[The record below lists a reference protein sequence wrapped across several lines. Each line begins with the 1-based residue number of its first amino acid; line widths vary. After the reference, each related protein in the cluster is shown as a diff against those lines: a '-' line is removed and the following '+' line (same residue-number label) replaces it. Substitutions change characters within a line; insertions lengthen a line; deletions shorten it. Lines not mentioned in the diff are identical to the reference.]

1 MKRLSK
7 NALFAGKRATNILR
21 QLATHQTTRRVAP
34 QLLVFGLLIGLN
46 CVGVYAQGS
55 LGSVGEAVQRS
66 WSEIYFQWRGPIS
79 ILALLI
85 AAVLLMTGGRN
96 SYSYVAKIV
105 IGVVIF
111 ALGPTLYAT
120 LSKWGTG

>member
-1 MKRLSK
+1 MKFKPKSL
-7 NALFAGKRATNILR
+7 LLHPLT
-21 QLATHQTTRRVAP
+21 QRVAP
-34 QLLVFGLLIGLN
+34 QLFLFAFVIGLN
-46 CVGVYAQGS
+46 CVGVHAQS
-55 LGSVGEAVQRS
+55 LGSVGDAVQRS

-79 ILALLI
+79 VLALLI

-96 SYSYVAKIV
+96 SYHWVAKIV
-105 IGVVIF
+105 IGVVLF

>member
-1 MKRLSK
+1 MNFRPESL
-7 NALFAGKRATNILR
+7 LFHGKRAVRRTALHP
-21 QLATHQTTRRVAP
+21 LTRRLAP
-34 QLLVFGLLIGLN
+34 QLLLFAVVMGLN
-46 CVGVYAQGS
+46 CVGVYAQS
-55 LGSVGEAVQRS
+55 LGSVGDAVQRT

-79 ILALLI
+79 VLALLI

-96 SYSYVAKIV
+96 SYHWVAKIV
-105 IGVVIF
+105 IGVVLF